1 MVNAT
6 NDRRGGVG
14 RGMFACSCSELEQT
28 EFGRMSLL
36 LIDMRKVS
44 VCWPVLRLGTLSP
57 LSCLPGLYH
66 GPRTWNQ
73 YSKSVEPPRQT
84 DELLGRRGVELLL
97 AHAMH
102 CQRKKYLHIE
112 TVLREGKRWKE
123 SVRRPWSEAGI
134 CQFVSLSVC
143 PTPDPRWMSYLSR
156 ANNTKAKQTRWRET
170 SLREFEVRSHQP
182 NSMKSAAFL
191 ENGKQ
196 DLLASSIEFLVSQKA
211 QIRIS
216 ENSVSANLTEGFS
229 QARYGSFG
237 RGVCVQSLPIIRR
250 RMRPNAIWWDR
261 MRPVKVAWLHMV
273 GCHSICKRHSLP
285 NLHSITIVS
294 TACTEIF
301 LQRVTCCKQS
311 ISGGL
316 KRNT

>member
-6 NDRRGGVG
+6 NDRIGGVG

-28 EFGRMSLL
+28 EFGRMNLL
-36 LIDMRKVS
+36 LINMRKVS

-66 GPRTWNQ
+66 GARTWNQ
-73 YSKSVEPPRQT
+73 YSESVEPPRQT

-102 CQRKKYLHIE
+102 CQWEKNTFTLKPFYE
-112 TVLREGKRWKE
+112 KE
-123 SVRRPWSEAGI
+123 KMES
-134 CQFVSLSVC
+134 QFVRP
-143 PTPDPRWMSYLSR
+143 PTLDEWDTWVEP
-156 ANNTKAKQTRWRET
+156 TTRWRET

-196 DLLASSIEFLVSQKA
+196 DLLANSIEFLVSQKA